1 MSLFSLSEQMWLV
14 DILSWLPLSVGVV
27 FALASS
33 STARLLRPLDALLD
47 ELTHVAEN
55 HLAALEE
62 HGVVLPMARQPV
74 RPVYVLDLH
83 LAPHGLHTL
92 CRRYYGLSLANSGD
106 LGGILTL
113 AGTSFTRWPVAMNC
127 VGPAADPTLTAAMHW
142 LQSSLCMQLW
152 LPDVRIPSIPAAW
165 SHLFPFGT
173 ALYRHWPVAGAEG
186 DVLALYLV
194 HGNLGIV
201 LLFFEADSSTA
212 HASNEG
218 SVWEL
223 SDSNSD
229 SEGPWLVG

>member
-1 MSLFSLSEQMWLV
+1 M
-14 DILSWLPLSVGVV
+14 
-27 FALASS
+27 
-33 STARLLRPLDALLD
+33 
-47 ELTHVAEN
+47 
-55 HLAALEE
+55 
-62 HGVVLPMARQPV
+62 
-74 RPVYVLDLH
+74 
-83 LAPHGLHTL
+83 
-92 CRRYYGLSLANSGD
+92 
-106 LGGILTL
+106 